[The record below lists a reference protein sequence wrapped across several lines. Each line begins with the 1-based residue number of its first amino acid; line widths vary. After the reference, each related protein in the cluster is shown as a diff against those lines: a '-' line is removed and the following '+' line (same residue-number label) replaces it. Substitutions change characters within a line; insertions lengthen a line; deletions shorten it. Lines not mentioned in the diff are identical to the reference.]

1 MLNNQ
6 VIKDLFSSGASEG
19 LCRLEAAERPV
30 VRTWMPS
37 SRYACHLGKKGEK
50 KRSLEKAETV
60 PDGKLFEDLEK
71 ELCISDKMKIN
82 YKQSP
87 IF

>member
-1 MLNNQ
+1 MQ
-6 VIKDLFSSGASEG
+6 IRG
-19 LCRLEAAERPV
+19 CREACQEDMDAFLKV
-30 VRTWMPS
+30 CMPS
-37 SRYACHLGKKGEK
+37 RKKGEK
-50 KRSLEKAETV
+50 NRSLEKAETV

-71 ELCISDKMKIN
+71 KLCISDKMKIN